1 MFGRFEEK
9 EMNDTLNKGLI
20 KLDDGAL
27 IETPGQINAVF
38 QGQPI
43 NFVDAIFYRVV
54 FGQVDLASADSE
66 LLEYQI
72 RIYIPHASQAG
83 QIFDFSKP
91 GHTMMIGFKPSN
103 NNHVFLSVVSGKLHL
118 ESYDGASGLAKG
130 TFTDLKIDG
139 SSQVIV
145 ESGSFEFPK

>member
-1 MFGRFEEK
+1 
-9 EMNDTLNKGLI
+9 MNDTLNKDLI

-38 QGQPI
+38 QGQQI
-43 NFVDAIFYRVV
+43 NFFGAIFYRVV
-54 FGQVDLASADSE
+54 FGRVDLASAGSE
-66 LLEYQI
+66 AFGYQI
-72 RIYIPHASQAG
+72 RIFIPHASQAG
-83 QIFDFSKP
+83 DIFDFSEP
-91 GHTMMIGFKPSN
+91 GHTMMIGFN
-103 NNHVFLSVVSGKLHL
+103 TINGHVFLSVVSGKLSL
-118 ESYDGASGLAKG
+118 ESYDGVSGLAKG